1 MVLKYS
7 PHFSERLVERFEKK
21 IDELILIPSNIH
33 FMGWS
38 RNGCYKIRILDIDAI
53 VVVSLTGIAITVYP
67 KV

>member
-1 MVLKYS
+1 
-7 PHFSERLVERFEKK
+7 
-21 IDELILIPSNIH
+21 
-33 FMGWS
+33 MGWS